1 MKLKVDKIVAYILI
15 ISILVAVAAVIYII
29 VNPSPGEKFTEFYI
43 LGADGKAGNYP
54 VNLTVGEN
62 SNLTIGV
69 VNHESGSASYQ
80 LVVTLENETLTNESF
95 NLTNGEKKEIPLTF
109 QPKQSGNGQKLEFF
123 LYKLP
128 NNQQSYR
135 YLDLL
140 LNVS

>member
-1 MKLKVDKIVAYILI
+1 MKVDKIVSYILI
-15 ISILVAVAAVIYII
+15 ISLLIAIAAVIYII

-43 LGADGKAGNYP
+43 LGPDGKAGNYP
-54 VNLTVGEN
+54 VNLTVDEN
-62 SNLTIGV
+62 GNLTIGV
-69 VNHESGSASYQ
+69 VNHEGGPASYQ
-80 LVVTLENETLTNESF
+80 LIVDFENETLNNESF

-109 QPKQSGNGQKLEFF
+109 QPKQSGNRQKIEFF